1 MMKCC
6 WRKKGILFIAAVVF
20 AVSLS
25 CGKAPEAAGGEEQK
39 SKTSGEVSPPAR
51 FKSFGFIDRDGMGI
65 EAFRMLI
72 PADWRFAGG
81 INWVLD
87 NPGMPATAHFRVTA
101 PDGSGEF
108 EVFPNQPFFWSDN
121 NMLLSMFPVGS
132 RYFGNEVHPL
142 LEPLRALKEIVIP
155 RFRGGVRDL
164 RIVSEEQLPDLAKEL
179 GAGGS
184 QPGVSISASG
194 AKVRIRYTGRGGPVE
209 EEIYAVVE
217 SVSFPI
223 QTMQGPA
230 INTNWYVDYIFSFKA
245 PEGKLDS
252 QARTFQTIARSF
264 RLDPKWFSKYN
275 QLVGYL
281 IQAQIRQIRSIGE
294 LSRIIA
300 RTSDEISDIS
310 MQAYNNR
317 QKVNDRIAD
326 NFSRYIRGVDAYYNP
341 IEEKTVELPAGYEN
355 AWTNSLG
362 EYTLSEDI
370 DYNPNIGS
378 NQNWRR
384 IKKKD

>member
-1 MMKCC
+1 MMKYC
-6 WRKKGILFIAAVVF
+6 WRKKAIFFVITVVF
-20 AVSLS
+20 TISWS
-25 CGKAPEAAGGEEQK
+25 CGEAPETAGGSDRPAK
-39 SKTSGEVSPPAR
+39 PSGERVPPAR

-72 PADWRFAGG
+72 PADWQFAGG

-87 NPGMPATAHFRVTA
+87 NPGLPATAHFRVTA

-121 NMLLSMFPVGS
+121 QMLLSMFPVGS
-132 RYFGNEVHPL
+132 RYFGNEVYPPL
-142 LEPLRALKEIVIP
+142 KPLQALKEIILP
-155 RFRGGVRDL
+155 RFRGNVRDL

-179 GAGGS
+179 GTGRS
-184 QPGVSISASG
+184 QRGVSMSASG
-194 AKVRIRYTGRGGPVE
+194 AMVRVRYIEGGEPVE

-217 SVSFPI
+217 SISFPI

-230 INTNWYVDYIFSFKA
+230 TNINWYVDYIFSFKA

-252 QARTFQTIARSF
+252 QAKTFQTIARSF

-275 QLVGYL
+275 QLVEYL
-281 IQAQIRQIRSIGE
+281 IQAQIQQIRSIGE

-310 MQAYNNR
+310 MRAYNNR

-341 IEEKTVELPAGYEN
+341 IEEKTVELPTGYEN
-355 AWTNSLG
+355 AWTNPLG
-362 EYTLSEDI
+362 EYILSEDI
-370 DYNPNIGS
+370 DYNPNLGS
-378 NQNWRR
+378 NQNWQR
-384 IKKKD
+384 IKRRD